1 MGQSGRVS
9 LLIKMCFLGKREREG
24 ILKVDLLKILIMVHS
39 MFSGFFPAEMEQNN
53 GFLAG
58 VSIGGGQL

>member
-24 ILKVDLLKILIMVHS
+24 ILEVDLLKILIMVHS
-39 MFSGFFPAEMEQNN
+39 MFSAFLSVGMEKNN
-53 GFLAG
+53 KFLL
-58 VSIGGGQL
+58 VYQ